1 MYFVSFFFFRVV
13 PSFVADEEWHYVC
26 ITWLSLGGYLK
37 VFVDGL
43 KRISRYEAALDGVV
57 ILGIKEN

>member
-1 MYFVSFFFFRVV
+1 M
-13 PSFVADEEWHYVC
+13 ADEEWHYVC